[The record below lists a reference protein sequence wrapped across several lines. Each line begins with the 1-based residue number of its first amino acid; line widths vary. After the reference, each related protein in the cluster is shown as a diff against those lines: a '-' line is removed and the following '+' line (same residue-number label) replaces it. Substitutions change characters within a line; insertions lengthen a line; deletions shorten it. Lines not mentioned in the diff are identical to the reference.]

1 MLDGEDRNEQ
11 SQKDFQ
17 YATNKTIENVKLNPD
32 PILVWAESGK
42 LNPVL
47 ENSVLLIRKAI
58 SYLSRDTG
66 VQSLNYYSL
75 DCPGGRSLTRIAD
88 EGFEP
93 KEVRRYLEWSPK
105 VISKYGQDGFRQVT
119 DFIIDGE
126 ECDSD
131 LFHSAIKIF

>member
-1 MLDGEDRNEQ
+1 MDGEDRNEQ
-11 SQKDFQ
+11 SQRDFQ
-17 YATNKTIENVKLNPD
+17 YATNKTINNAAINPD
-32 PILVWAESGK
+32 PILVWAQSGK

-75 DCPGGRSLTRIAD
+75 DCPGGRSLTRITD

-119 DFIIDGE
+119 DCIIEGE
-126 ECDSD
+126 ECDWD
-131 LFHSAIKIF
+131 LFHSAIKTF

>member
-11 SQKDFQ
+11 SQRNFE
-17 YATNKTIENVKLNPD
+17 YATNKTINNAAINPD
-32 PILVWAESGK
+32 PILVWAQRGK

-75 DCPGGRSLTRIAD
+75 DCPGGRSLTRITD
-88 EGFEP
+88 EDLSL
-93 KEVRRYLEWSPK
+93 RRYLELSPK
-105 VISKYGQDGFRQVT
+105 VISKYGQGGFRQVT
-119 DFIIDGE
+119 GSIIEGE
-126 ECDSD
+126 ECDWN